1 MLHIIFR
8 DLRTNGL
15 FWLASF
21 ASQGLFIATLIDAA
35 RFSENVLLGGA
46 DALALSVAIFALVQA
61 DSPSA
66 YTADWR
72 TRTITPAQIFAAK
85 LISIFAII
93 ILPRLLIG
101 VFSAPYFTMTYAEAT
116 WAMGLRLLVDLALT
130 SFAFAI
136 AASSRTPSPAAII
149 VCSVVT
155 SLVLALVASERLHV
169 DPLWLPVGAAG
180 ASLAAGV
187 GVVVLHTQLREVVVR
202 IGLLGAALLWPWLTL
217 AIEALR
223 RSEPVSQ
230 PPAETPWSASISVAP
245 IAIELSNPQT
255 KSLLDSG
262 SPFVFSYA
270 FSGPKG
276 TNVDPY
282 RVSATRIGSTT
293 QGVPQ
298 LGTFLD
304 HGLLDMGTLGSI
316 ELDARALPTRETDRL
331 RIDFDFDAFQA
342 LRSEPLPPLGR
353 SLRRINGLG
362 SCVLEVFER
371 FPIEAFYCLSSG
383 IPPCYSTN
391 QTQIQCSSHSPRAWI
406 RWPSPYLVSF
416 DIVDEPT
423 VTMWTHHG
431 QFRRTLILSRAQVE
445 VLLSA
450 GAGPYPEFRDHDIK
464 R

>member
-1 MLHIIFR
+1 MLHVIFR

-21 ASQGLFIATLIDAA
+21 ASHGLFIATLIDAA
-35 RFSENVLLGGA
+35 RFSENGLLGPA

-93 ILPRLLIG
+93 ILPKLLIG

-136 AASSRTPSPAAII
+136 AASSRSPSQAAII
-149 VCSVVT
+149 FCSVVT

-187 GVVVLHTQLREVVVR
+187 GVVVLHTQLRKVVVR

-223 RSEPVSQ
+223 WSEPVSR
-230 PPAETPWSASISVAP
+230 PPAETPGSASISVAP
-245 IAIELSNPQT
+245 YAILLSYPEAKT
-255 KSLLDSG
+255 FD
-262 SPFVFSYA
+262 FEYA

-276 TNVDPY
+276 TSVVQY

-298 LGTFLD
+298 LGTFVD
-304 HGLLDMGTLGSI
+304 RGPFDIGARVWA
-316 ELDARALPTRETDRL
+316 ELDARALPARETDRL
-331 RIDFDFDAFQA
+331 RIDFDFGAFQA
-342 LRSEPLPPLGR
+342 LRSEPLPLGR

-362 SCVLEVFER
+362 SCVLKVHEKVHEKV
-371 FPIEAFYCLSSG
+371 PEKALYCLSSG
-383 IPPCYSTN
+383 IPPCFSTN
-391 QTQIQCSSHSPRAWI
+391 HEDIQCWSRDPRAWI
-406 RWPSPYLVSF
+406 RWPSPYLVTGNS
-416 DIVDEPT
+416 VYEPT
-423 VTMWTHHG
+423 ITIWTDHG

-445 VLLSA
+445 ALSYV
-450 GAGPYPEFRDHDIK
+450 GIPPPTWFWFRDLIK